1 MPTITDAA
9 TKGDM
14 LPAKGDRP
22 TLQKWQVT
30 LDDGRTAE
38 MLRKPDSDA
47 PTGDVTVEE
56 TQWGL
61 RAKIVQSNGYRGG
74 GKDFKADDRGL
85 RGKNASSALHAAVS
99 LVEATNNTVS
109 SDELVALAGKFYEFI
124 ESKAKVES

>member
-9 TKGDM
+9 TKGEM

-61 RAKIVQSNGYRGG
+61 RAKIVQSNGYKGG
-74 GKDFKADDRGL
+74 GKDFKADPAKL
-85 RGKNASSALHAAVS
+85 RSENARSALHAAKD
-99 LVEATNNTVS
+99 LVV
-109 SDELVALAGKFYEFI
+109 AGKIELTEMGKKTADFYSYISKHSE
-124 ESKAKVES
+124 ES